1 MPTVALSRI
10 RADAVPMCA
19 VVVAGLESLPS
30 SGLLVCHGWVSCD
43 EKKSPAVASG
53 APRRQLGYQ
62 CLQSGNPAASG
73 GLVVLELEPAEVEL
87 VLLPVLLVLGL
98 VLLPLLV
105 LGVSFRTCFVALS
118 QHFTLLED
126 VALDG
131 GVVVVGVC
139 ATARPKLPVSIAATI
154 NPIPAIRMRHP
165 S

>member
-1 MPTVALSRI
+1 
-10 RADAVPMCA
+10 
-19 VVVAGLESLPS
+19 
-30 SGLLVCHGWVSCD
+30 
-43 EKKSPAVASG
+43 
-53 APRRQLGYQ
+53 
-62 CLQSGNPAASG
+62 LQSGNPAASG
-73 GLVVLELEPAEVEL
+73 GLVALELEPAEVEL

-105 LGVSFRTCFVALS
+105 LGVSFRTCFVTLS

-139 ATARPKLPVSIAATI
+139 ATARPKLPVSIAAAI

-165 S
+165 SLVGLGWRVFAITEGKRHHAPAVPRPSRDKKRPRHHSGAL